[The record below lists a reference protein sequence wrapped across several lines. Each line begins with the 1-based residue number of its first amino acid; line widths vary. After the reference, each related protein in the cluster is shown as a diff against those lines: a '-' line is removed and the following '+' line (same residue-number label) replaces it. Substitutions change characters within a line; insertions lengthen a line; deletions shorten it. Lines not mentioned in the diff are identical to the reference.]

1 MTCNKSVYSLQQI
14 RVTSRTLGFKNIY
27 FRSSLEA
34 SSQLGG
40 EDLEPFYELLEG
52 GRDGELFQE
61 LEDYFYYALL
71 RSQNVDTMETR
82 ETSTKISLSQVP
94 FVMRALGYYPTEQE
108 VDDMLNEVKFSE
120 YVDTGKYVDDIDL
133 GVFIK
138 CTY

>member
-1 MTCNKSVYSLQQI
+1 M
-14 RVTSRTLGFKNIY
+14 
-27 FRSSLEA
+27 EA

-52 GRDGELFQE
+52 GREGELFQE

-138 CTY
+138 CRYNTCKNAQIVR